1 MSHLVSSSP
10 PISGAHT
17 VKQYAGFGI
26 LGSAIPATGDN
37 GGSPVLNDAISGTAE
52 YYWRVETPPDAGT
65 LTIYPDLSYEL
76 VGASDGVHPWIYR
89 LFENGID
96 QGTATVTE
104 RVGVFP
110 HLVGIAGSQQVN
122 TAAAVAIKQTH
133 KIGIASSQQAIT
145 AAAIAIRQTHK
156 IGIANSQQTNTASAG
171 SVSQSATIFVA
182 ATNSQQVNQAS
193 PVGIRQTHRIS
204 IANSQQTNTAS
215 PASAMQSG
223 ATFVAG
229 SHSQQVSI
237 ASTAAVRQTHLIS
250 VGNSVQPNTAT
261 PVAIFL
267 SGGGFS
273 GSLSEEDVQRIAA
286 AVLQAIASLQP
297 TTISVVVENRDQ
309 IAADVWGFTL

>member
-1 MSHLVSSSP
+1 MAVHRDMSHLVSSSP

-133 KIGIASSQQAIT
+133 KIGIASSQQAIA

-171 SVSQSATIFVA
+171 SVSQSATVFIA
-182 ATNSQQVNQAS
+182 AANSQQVNQAS
-193 PVGIRQTHRIS
+193 PVGIRQTHRIGIS
-204 IANSQQTNTAS
+204 NSQQTNTAS
-215 PASAMQSG
+215 AAGIVQGGVHYVGAANSHQVNQASAIAIRQTHRIG
-223 ATFVAG
+223 IAN
-229 SHSQQVSI
+229 SQQVNRCSSI
-237 ASTAAVRQTHLIS
+237 RVSD
-250 VGNSVQPNTAT
+250 GSVQAPNLTSHPHYIIKA
-261 PVAIFL
+261 PARRFI
-267 SGGGFS
+267 
-273 GSLSEEDVQRIAA
+273 
-286 AVLQAIASLQP
+286 
-297 TTISVVVENRDQ
+297 ISK
-309 IAADVWGFTL
+309 